1 MRRNGFLWLGF
12 AALLLVVLAEIIGP
26 ILPVSS
32 SRDVEGLIADQMA
45 ELSEDER
52 EDAQRKQ
59 AGLGDPD
66 APPGLAIRALA
77 LVDGLVLWTVGLFAS
92 ATLMRQSLHTR
103 IRAIATP
110 VFCLIVLILA
120 IVMII
125 AAIGSLMLMLSLLL
139 SVPFGTIVYLI
150 LFGSFRTGLL
160 VSTLGVVSF
169 LRAAGLLLLLGSSW
183 RYLKNKSLILMIGT
197 GYLCGI
203 ITGFALGLTP
213 GIVHAIVDA
222 VLAIIFGILAAIW
235 ALILLIRSLPGIT
248 AVVR

>member
-1 MRRNGFLWLGF
+1 MRRNGLLWLGF

-26 ILPVSS
+26 ILPISS
-32 SRDVEGLIADQMA
+32 GRDVEGLIANQMS

-52 EDAQRKQ
+52 DDAEAKKT
-59 AGLGDPD
+59 GLGDPD

-110 VFCLIVLILA
+110 IFCLIVLIVA

-125 AAIGSLMLMLSLLL
+125 AAIGTLMLMLSLLL

-150 LFGSFRTGLL
+150 LFGSFRTGVL
-160 VSTLGVVSF
+160 VGTLGVVSF
-169 LRAAGLLLLLGSSW
+169 LRGLGLLLLLGSSW

-203 ITGFALGLTP
+203 IAGFALGLTP

-222 VLAIIFGILAAIW
+222 VLAILFSVFAAIW